1 VAEGCGYKNSY
12 TRCKAGWIYEPD
24 GYGCVQ
30 SALCPVCDGEG
41 VVPSPFNLPPGNVQI
56 SFSGGRTSAY
66 MLHRI
71 LEANGDL
78 PERCQVMFANTGRE
92 MPQTLDFVNE
102 CSVRWNVPIVWLE
115 YDRQHGKPTFN
126 VVSHKAA
133 SRDGKPFEVLI
144 SETRNGRALPN
155 QQWRFCTEELKAK
168 TLSRYLTRQ
177 LHWSVW
183 SSAVGI
189 RADEAHRTKTKR
201 RGRQIH
207 WYPLA
212 NAGVTKRDIYE
223 FWKSQPFDLQ
233 LENVNGST
241 PLGNCDMCFLKSE
254 KILANIAKTMPDK
267 ADWWIRMEQETG
279 STFRKDRDLAEFT
292 DFVGRQAD
300 WVFDD
305 ESFFCQAD
313 GGECTG

>member
-1 VAEGCGYKNSY
+1 MNPYILPEGN
-12 TRCKAGWIYEPD
+12 I
-24 GYGCVQ
+24 
-30 SALCPVCDGEG
+30 
-41 VVPSPFNLPPGNVQI
+41 QI

-66 MLHRI
+66 MLHKI

-78 PERCQVMFANTGRE
+78 PERCQIMFANTGRE

-102 CSVRWNVPIVWLE
+102 CSVRWNVPVVWLE
-115 YDRQHGKPTFN
+115 YDRVDNRSTYR
-126 VVSHKAA
+126 VA
-133 SRDGKPFEVLI
+133 SWDDHSMFGEPFELLL
-144 SETRNGRALPN
+144 RRKKYLPN
-155 QQWRFCTEELKAK
+155 TVMRFCTSELKILTMK
-168 TLSRYLTRQ
+168 RYLTKQ
-177 LHWSVW
+177 LGWNQW
-183 SSAVGI
+183 TAAVGI
-189 RADEAHRTKTKR
+189 RADEAHRAKTDSKDR
-201 RGRQIH
+201 WAY
-207 WYPLA
+207 WYPLHQA
-212 NAGVTKRDIYE
+212 AVTKRQIYK

-233 LENVNGST
+233 LENVNGTT

-279 STFRKDRDLAEFT
+279 STFRKDRNLAEFT

>member
-1 VAEGCGYKNSY
+1 MAEGCGYKNSY

-183 SSAVGI
+183 SSAIGI

-212 NAGVTKRDIYE
+212 NAGVTKRDIYK

-279 STFRKDRDLAEFT
+279 STFRKNRDLAEFT

>member
-1 VAEGCGYKNSY
+1 MNPYILPEGN
-12 TRCKAGWIYEPD
+12 I
-24 GYGCVQ
+24 
-30 SALCPVCDGEG
+30 
-41 VVPSPFNLPPGNVQI
+41 QI

-66 MLHRI
+66 MLHKI

-78 PERCQVMFANTGRE
+78 PERCQIMFANTGRE

-102 CSVRWNVPIVWLE
+102 CSVRWNVPVVWLE
-115 YDRQHGKPTFN
+115 YDRADNRATYR
-126 VVSHKAA
+126 VA
-133 SRDGKPFEVLI
+133 SWDDHSMFGEPFELLL
-144 SETRNGRALPN
+144 RRKKYLPN
-155 QQWRFCTEELKAK
+155 TVMRFCTSELKILTMK
-168 TLSRYLTRQ
+168 RYLTKQ
-177 LHWSVW
+177 LGWNQW
-183 SSAVGI
+183 TAAVGI
-189 RADEAHRTKTKR
+189 RADEAHRAKTDSKDR
-201 RGRQIH
+201 WAY

-212 NAGVTKRDIYE
+212 DAGVTKRDIYQ
-223 FWKSQPFDLQ
+223 FWQSQLFDLR
-233 LENVNGST
+233 LESVNGTT

-279 STFRKDRDLAEFT
+279 STFRKDRNLAEFT

>member
-1 VAEGCGYKNSY
+1 MKTDPY
-12 TRCKAGWIYEPD
+12 I
-24 GYGCVQ
+24 
-30 SALCPVCDGEG
+30 
-41 VVPSPFNLPPGNVQI
+41 LPAGNVQI

-66 MLHRI
+66 MLHQI
-71 LEANGDL
+71 LQANGDL

-92 MPQTLDFVNE
+92 MPQTLDFVHE
-102 CSVRWNVPIVWLE
+102 CGSRWGVPIVWLE
-115 YDRQHGKPTFN
+115 YNRRKSKPTFDI
-126 VVSHKAA
+126 VSHNSA
-133 SRDGKPFEVLI
+133 SRNGEPFAVLI
-144 SETRNGRALPN
+144 KETRNGRALPN
-155 QQWRFCTEELKAK
+155 QQWRFCTAELKTK
-168 TLSRYLTRQ
+168 TLSRYLTRK
-177 LHWSVW
+177 LDWSVW
-183 SSAVGI
+183 SSAIGI

-207 WYPLA
+207 WYPLHE
-212 NAGVTKRDIYE
+212 AGVSKRDIYQ

-267 ADWWIRMEQETG
+267 AEWWIRMEQQTG
-279 STFRKDRDLAEFT
+279 SNFRKNRDLAAFT

>member
-1 VAEGCGYKNSY
+1 MAEGCGYKNSY

-24 GYGCVQ
+24 GTGCVQ

-41 VVPSPFNLPPGNVQI
+41 VVPGPFDLPPGNVQI

-126 VVSHKAA
+126 VVSHNAA

-279 STFRKDRDLAEFT
+279 STFRKNRDLAEFT

>member
-1 VAEGCGYKNSY
+1 MAEGCGYKNSY

-126 VVSHKAA
+126 VVSHNAA

-183 SSAVGI
+183 SSAIGI

>member
-126 VVSHKAA
+126 VVSHNAA

-183 SSAVGI
+183 SSAIGI

-212 NAGVTKRDIYE
+212 NAGVTKRDIYK

>member
-1 VAEGCGYKNSY
+1 MAEGCGYKNSY

-24 GYGCVQ
+24 GTGCVQ

-126 VVSHKAA
+126 VVSHNAA

-183 SSAVGI
+183 SSAIGI